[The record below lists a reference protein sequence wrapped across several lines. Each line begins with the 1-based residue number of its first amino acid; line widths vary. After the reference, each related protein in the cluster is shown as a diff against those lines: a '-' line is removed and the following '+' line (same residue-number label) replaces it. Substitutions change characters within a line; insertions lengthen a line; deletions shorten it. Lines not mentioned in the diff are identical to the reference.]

1 MGVLIG
7 QQVHTVIMLDLRE
20 NRSLFYLLPA
30 VFLEEVGPMSVVVL
44 PELEHI
50 QELKAQLKK
59 KDLSVVI

>member
-7 QQVHTVIMLDLRE
+7 QQVHTVIILDLRE

-30 VFLEEVGPMSVVVL
+30 VFLEEVGLMLVVVL

-50 QELKAQLKK
+50 
-59 KDLSVVI
+59 